1 MNLRE
6 WWSMRAWLRLFSTLT
21 ATVTVVDFP
30 QAGFSNLF
38 RALLC
43 ELFQIQRAPAS
54 TATELCFHHAGF
66 LGSFKL
72 IFIPFSLLRPLK
84 RAAFL
89 PSLVNQG
96 PSCSL
101 GQRSAWWGVHGHT
114 SLGLPY
120 TRLGASRPLFTW
132 ALGKPALFTPA
143 GPAPT
148 WIWWKLSILFLNS
161 PHNMHYF
168 IVCFYPLLKVGGNH
182 ENNDFT
188 EL

>member
-6 WWSMRAWLRLFSTLT
+6 RWSMRAWLRLFSTLT

-132 ALGKPALFTPA
+132 ALGKPALFTAA

-148 WIWWKLSILFLNS
+148 WI
-161 PHNMHYF
+161 
-168 IVCFYPLLKVGGNH
+168 
-182 ENNDFT
+182 
-188 EL
+188 

>member
-1 MNLRE
+1 MVPVHTT
-6 WWSMRAWLRLFSTLT
+6 WSSTC
-21 ATVTVVDFP
+21 ADWINEHTVTEPQGTVVHESLAKTLLHHPHRHCNCCWFP

-54 TATELCFHHAGF
+54 TAIELCFHYAGF

-72 IFIPFSLLRPLK
+72 IFILFSLLRPLK

-101 GQRSAWWGVHGHT
+101 GQRSAWWGLHGHT
-114 SLGLPY
+114 SPGLP
-120 TRLGASRPLFTW
+120 TPGWGLPGHSSLGPWESQPCSRKLGQRPPGSDGNW
-132 ALGKPALFTPA
+132 AF
-143 GPAPT
+143 
-148 WIWWKLSILFLNS
+148 
-161 PHNMHYF
+161 
-168 IVCFYPLLKVGGNH
+168 CF
-182 ENNDFT
+182 
-188 EL
+188 